1 MFMSQS
7 FTAPQLTRRDFSFVA
22 FIGAAFALF
31 AIPILTNLNLPFIHL
46 SLPVI
51 VGMIIFFV
59 LMAMGALAIAGLIA
73 TRIPVVLQLAK
84 FAAVGAFNTFLDWGV
99 YSLLMLTTQVYAGS
113 AIALFKATSFG
124 VAVIGGYLWNKYWT
138 FNAPDKSTANEMALF
153 LTVSVIGA
161 AINVSLTWFIV
172 QIFTGTQVVTPQQL
186 AQIAAGVATVASM
199 IWNFL
204 GYKFIV
210 FKK

>member
-1 MFMSQS
+1 MTQPV
-7 FTAPQLTRRDFSFVA
+7 TAPQLTRRDFSFVA

-31 AIPILTNLNLPFIHL
+31 AIPILTNLNLPFVHL
-46 SLPVI
+46 SFTVV
-51 VGMIIFFV
+51 VGMVVFFV
-59 LMAMGALAIAGLIA
+59 VMAVAALAIAGVIA
-73 TRIPVVLQLAK
+73 KRIPIVLQLAK

-99 YSLLMLTTQVYAGS
+99 YSFLILITHIYTGP
-113 AIALFKATSFG
+113 AIALFKAMSFV

-138 FNAPDKSTANEMALF
+138 FNATEKSTPNEMALF

-161 AINVSLTWFIV
+161 TINVSLTWFIV
-172 QIFTGTQVVTPQQL
+172 QMLTGTQVVTPQQL
-186 AQIAAGVATVASM
+186 AQIAAGMATVASM
-199 IWNFL
+199 VWNFL